1 MDRAMR
7 YLSMDRGTRYLMV
20 LFLLFFAGPTAF
32 AQETMGFRG
41 IGGKVGLVDP
51 QDMGSTIGFGAF
63 VDLGSFAP
71 KFYLE
76 ANFDYWNKT
85 DDVFGGEL
93 TIRDFIFGG
102 TVRYVYDVEGQKFKP
117 FGLGGLQ
124 LHLLKE
130 ETKFDASLGF
140 QDPSPSSS
148 DTKLGFDLGG
158 GTYFAAS
165 SKIYLMAELR
175 YRVVSDVSQMVFS
188 VGISLF
194 HAGQ

>member
-1 MDRAMR
+1 MDRGMK
-7 YLSMDRGTRYLMV
+7 YLSMDRGAKYLIV
-20 LFLLFFAGPTAF
+20 LFLLFFAGSTAF

-51 QDMGSTIGFGAF
+51 QDIGSTVGFGAF

-71 KFYLE
+71 NFYLE

-85 DDVFGGEL
+85 DEVFGGEFTL
-93 TIRDFIFGG
+93 RDFIFGG
-102 TVRYVYDVEGQKFKP
+102 TVKYVYDVEGQKFKP
-117 FGLGGLQ
+117 FGLGALQ

-130 ETKFDASLGF
+130 ENSFDGSLGF

-165 SKIYLMAELR
+165 SKVYLITELR
-175 YRVVSDVSQMVFS
+175 YRIVSDVSQLVFS
-188 VGISLF
+188 VGITLF